1 VIQLLDWC
9 PADLLAQALAAEGR
23 AIAGKEDDP
32 AAKEEG
38 PELAASGPESGQP
51 GGQAAQRGHVQGEQ
65 EVGQAAARNQPL
77 LLNGFDDRQEAIKA
91 NELFHPIPP

>member
-1 VIQLLDWC
+1 MIQLLDWS
-9 PADLLAQALAAEGR
+9 PADLLPQSLAGEGR

-38 PELAASGPESGQP
+38 PELAASGSESGQP
-51 GGQAAQRGHVQGEQ
+51 GGQAAQSCHMQGEQ

-77 LLNGFDDRQEAIKA
+77 LLNSFGFEDRLEVLKKTY
-91 NELFHPIPP
+91 LC

>member
-1 VIQLLDWC
+1 VIQLLDWR
-9 PADLLAQALAAEGR
+9 PADLLPQALAGEGR

-51 GGQAAQRGHVQGEQ
+51 GGQAAQSGHMQGEQ
-65 EVGQAAARNQPL
+65 EVGEAVARNQPL
-77 LLNGFDDRQEAIKA
+77 LLKCFEDRLETIYST
-91 NELFHPIPP
+91 PPPPH